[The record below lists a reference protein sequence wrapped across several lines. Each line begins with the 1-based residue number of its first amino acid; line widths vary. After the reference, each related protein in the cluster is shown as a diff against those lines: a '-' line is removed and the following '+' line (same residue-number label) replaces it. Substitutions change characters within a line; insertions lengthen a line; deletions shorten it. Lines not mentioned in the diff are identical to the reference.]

1 MLICDELYRET
12 RGNPAQMVKM
22 ELLEP
27 LENLEMMEH
36 LETLETKEKLV
47 TRVVMLLQEIV
58 LHVHH
63 PVPLRAS
70 KAVLVFQETQADQ
83 EGPAPKDHLVKLVN
97 VSLEIVE
104 SQVNL
109 VNQVNLDKMVNLVN
123 QVNPA
128 DLEMMLASEKLN
140 VLALFSS

>member
-1 MLICDELYRET
+1 MNL
-12 RGNPAQMVKM
+12 AQMVKM

-27 LENLEMMEH
+27 LESLEMMEL

-47 TRVVMLLQEIV
+47 TGAVMLLQEIV

-63 PVPLRAS
+63 PVPLRDS

-83 EGPAPKDHLVKLVN
+83 EGLVPKDDLVKLVN

-104 SQVNL
+104 SPVNL
-109 VNQVNLDKMVNLVN
+109 ANRVNLDKMVNLVN

-128 DLEMMLASEKLN
+128 DLEMMLASEELN
-140 VLALFSS
+140 VLVLFSN